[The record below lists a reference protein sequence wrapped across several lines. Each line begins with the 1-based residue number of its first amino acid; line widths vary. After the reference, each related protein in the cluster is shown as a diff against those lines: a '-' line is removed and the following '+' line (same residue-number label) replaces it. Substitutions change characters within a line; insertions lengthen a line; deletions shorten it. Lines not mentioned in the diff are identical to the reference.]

1 MSTKRNRSRAG
12 QPRRPLTKALLL
24 PMDRASARE
33 QSLKL
38 HLALVA
44 CRECHANGHLINELM
59 RAVYLAYFLQRA
71 GYGKHPAEHFK
82 IAECAVEATLAH
94 AHETGE
100 WRLAPDVVSDFE
112 ELIALYDA
120 QLARAPLHAVLHAEA
135 QLKEFLAGTASS
147 PIVVE
152 G

>member
-1 MSTKRNRSRAG
+1 MSIKRNRSRAG
-12 QPRRPLTKALLL
+12 QRRRPLTKALLL
-24 PMDRASARE
+24 PMDCAAARE

-44 CRECHANGHLINELM
+44 CRGFHANGHLINELM

-71 GYGKHPAEHFK
+71 GYGKHPSEHFK
-82 IAECAVEATLAH
+82 IAECAVEVALAH

-100 WRLAPDVVSDFE
+100 WRLAPEVMSDFE
-112 ELIALYDA
+112 ELIALYDT

-135 QLKEFLAGTASS
+135 QLKEFLAGTANS